1 MPGSNIGLTEREGE
15 QKVAKAFEG
24 VRIVDF
30 TQVLCGPMATAQLA
44 LLGAE
49 VIKIEQPEVGDQ
61 MRMLSAR
68 DHWAE
73 TRCSPAFMGVNYGKR
88 SITLNLKSP
97 EAKEIVTRLVKGAN
111 VIAENFKP
119 GVLDRLGFGYEWA
132 KSVEPSIVYLSISG
146 FGQTGPLRGA
156 GAYDGAIQAMSGM
169 MSTTGTPELGPLR
182 AGFPIADM
190 TTGMN
195 AAFALASAL
204 YRQKATGEGQHLDL
218 AMTDSMLSL
227 MNYSVCRLAV
237 AGDEPE
243 LLGNNSPSF
252 QATSSVFP
260 TKDGHLSIAV
270 FTDVM
275 AARLCDAI
283 GHPEWKNEPMWGTT
297 QGRRDNFEEIQ
308 SALNDILSQKTT
320 AEWLPIMETEGVPVS
335 PVNTLKEAVYSEQ
348 VTQRNFLIDLPAP
361 TGIEGTVQLPG
372 TSFIASEDTPGT
384 DRAAPRVGEHTDEIL
399 TEFGFDDTEIAGFHD
414 GGVV

>member
-1 MPGSNIGLTEREGE
+1 M
-15 QKVAKAFEG
+15 AKAFEG

-111 VIAENFKP
+111 AIAENFKP

-132 KSVEPSIVYLSISG
+132 RSVEPSIVYLSISG

-195 AAFALASAL
+195 AAFALSSAL

-252 QATSSVFP
+252 HATSSVFP

-283 GHPEWKNEPMWGTT
+283 GHPEWKDDPMWGTT
-297 QGRRDNFEEIQ
+297 QGRRGNFEEIQ

-335 PVNTLKEAVYSEQ
+335 PVNTLKDAVYSEQ

-361 TGIEGTVQLPG
+361 TGIEGSVQLPG
-372 TSFIASEDTPGT
+372 TSFIASEDSPGT

-399 TEFGFDDTEIAGFHD
+399 TELGFDDIEIAGFHD

>member
-195 AAFALASAL
+195 AAFALSSAL

-283 GHPEWKNEPMWGTT
+283 GHPEWKNDPMWGTT

>member
-283 GHPEWKNEPMWGTT
+283 GHPEWKNDPMWGTT

>member
-1 MPGSNIGLTEREGE
+1 M
-15 QKVAKAFEG
+15 AKAFEG

-111 VIAENFKP
+111 AIAENFKP

-132 KSVEPSIVYLSISG
+132 RSVEPSIVYLSISG

-195 AAFALASAL
+195 AAFALSSAL

-283 GHPEWKNEPMWGTT
+283 GHPEWKDDPMWGTT
-297 QGRRDNFEEIQ
+297 QGRRGNFEEIQ

-335 PVNTLKEAVYSEQ
+335 PVNTLKDAVYSEQ

-361 TGIEGTVQLPG
+361 TGIEGSVQLPG
-372 TSFIASEDTPGT
+372 TSFIASEDSPGT

-399 TEFGFDDTEIAGFHD
+399 TELGFDDIEIAGFHD

>member
-1 MPGSNIGLTEREGE
+1 
-15 QKVAKAFEG
+15 
-24 VRIVDF
+24 
-30 TQVLCGPMATAQLA
+30 
-44 LLGAE
+44 
-49 VIKIEQPEVGDQ
+49 
-61 MRMLSAR
+61 
-68 DHWAE
+68 
-73 TRCSPAFMGVNYGKR
+73 MGVNYGKR

-169 MSTTGTPELGPLR
+169 MSTTGTTELGPLR

-283 GHPEWKNEPMWGTT
+283 GHPEWKNDPMWGTT

>member
-119 GVLDRLGFGYEWA
+119 GVLDRLGFGYDWA

>member
-1 MPGSNIGLTEREGE
+1 MT
-15 QKVAKAFEG
+15 KAFEG

-88 SITLNLKSP
+88 SITLNLKAP
-97 EAKEIVTRLVKGAN
+97 EAKTIVTRLVTGAN
-111 VIAENFKP
+111 AIAENFKP
-119 GVLDRLGFGYEWA
+119 GVLDRLGFGYDWA

-146 FGQTGPLRGA
+146 FGQTGPLSGS

-190 TTGMN
+190 TTGFN
-195 AAFALASAL
+195 AAFALSSAL
-204 YRQKATGEGQHLDL
+204 YRQKATGEGQFLDL

-275 AARLCDAI
+275 ALRLCDAI
-283 GHPEWKNEPMWGTT
+283 GHPEWKDDPRWNTM
-297 QGRRDNFEEIQ
+297 QGRRDHFDDLQSILNEI
-308 SALNDILSQKTT
+308 ISQKSTST
-320 AEWLPIMETEGVPVS
+320 WLAIMEREGVPVA

-348 VTQRNFLIDLPAP
+348 VTQRKFLIDLPAP
-361 TGIEGTVQLPG
+361 TGIDGDIQLPG

-384 DRAAPRVGEHTDEIL
+384 DRTAPRVGEHTDEIL
-399 TEFGFDDTEIAGFHD
+399 SEYGFSDTEIAGFHD
-414 GGVV
+414 GSVV

>member
-1 MPGSNIGLTEREGE
+1 
-15 QKVAKAFEG
+15 VAKAFEG

-49 VIKIEQPEVGDQ
+49 VIKIEQPVVGDQ

-68 DHWAE
+68 DQWEE

-88 SITLNLKSP
+88 SITLNLKAP
-97 EAKEIVTRLVKGAN
+97 EAKEIVTRLVTGAN
-111 VIAENFKP
+111 AIAENFKP

-132 KSVEPSIVYLSISG
+132 QSIEPAIVYLSISG
-146 FGQTGPLRGA
+146 FGQTGPLSGA

-182 AGFPIADM
+182 AGFPLADM

-195 AAFALASAL
+195 AAFALASGL

-252 QATSSVFP
+252 QATSSVF
-260 TKDGHLSIAV
+260 TTQNGHLSIAV
-270 FTDVM
+270 FTDAM
-275 AARLCDAI
+275 ALRLCDALD
-283 GHPEWKNEPMWGTT
+283 HPEWKDDPKWNTM
-297 QGRRDNFEEIQ
+297 QGRRDHFDELQAILNEIL
-308 SALNDILSQKTT
+308 AQKTT
-320 AEWLPIMETEGVPVS
+320 EVWLEIMEREGVPVS

-361 TGIEGTVQLPG
+361 TGIDGSVQLPG
-372 TSFIASEDTPGT
+372 TSFIASEGAPGT
-384 DRAAPRVGEHTDEIL
+384 NRTAPRVGEQTEEIL
-399 TEFGFDDTEIAGFHD
+399 AEYGFSDTEITGFQNR
-414 GGVV
+414 GVV

>member
-1 MPGSNIGLTEREGE
+1 M
-15 QKVAKAFEG
+15 AKAFEG

-111 VIAENFKP
+111 AIAENFKP

-132 KSVEPSIVYLSISG
+132 RSVEPSIVYLSISG

-195 AAFALASAL
+195 AAFALSSAL

-283 GHPEWKNEPMWGTT
+283 GHPEWKDDPMWGTT
-297 QGRRDNFEEIQ
+297 QGRRGNFEEIQ

-335 PVNTLKEAVYSEQ
+335 PVNTLKDAVYSEQ

-361 TGIEGTVQLPG
+361 TGIEGSVQLPG
-372 TSFIASEDTPGT
+372 TSFIASEDSPGT

-399 TEFGFDDTEIAGFHD
+399 TELGFDDTEIAGFHD

>member
-1 MPGSNIGLTEREGE
+1 MT
-15 QKVAKAFEG
+15 KAFEG

-88 SITLNLKSP
+88 SITLNLKAP
-97 EAKEIVTRLVKGAN
+97 EVKKIVTRLVKGAN
-111 VIAENFKP
+111 AIVENFKP
-119 GVLDRLGFGYEWA
+119 GVLDRLGFGYGWA
-132 KSVEPSIVYLSISG
+132 RSVEPSIVYLSISG
-146 FGQTGPLRGA
+146 FGQTGPLSGS

-190 TTGMN
+190 TTGFN
-195 AAFALASAL
+195 AAFALSSAL
-204 YRQKATGEGQHLDL
+204 YRQKATGEGQFLDL

-275 AARLCDAI
+275 ALRLCDAV
-283 GHPEWKNEPMWGTT
+283 GHPEWKDDPRWNTM
-297 QGRRDNFEEIQ
+297 QGRRDHFDDLQSILNEI
-308 SALNDILSQKTT
+308 ISQKST
-320 AEWLPIMETEGVPVS
+320 ATWLAIMEREGVPVA

-348 VTQRNFLIDLPAP
+348 VTQRKFLIDLPAP
-361 TGIEGTVQLPG
+361 TGIDGDVQLPG

-384 DRAAPRVGEHTDEIL
+384 DRTAPRVGEHTDEIL
-399 TEFGFDDTEIAGFHD
+399 SEYGFSDTEIASFHD
-414 GGVV
+414 GSVV

>member
-1 MPGSNIGLTEREGE
+1 VPGSNIGLTEREGE

-169 MSTTGTPELGPLR
+169 MSTTGTTELGPLR

-195 AAFALASAL
+195 AAFALSSAL

-283 GHPEWKNEPMWGTT
+283 GHPEWKNDPMWGTT

>member
-1 MPGSNIGLTEREGE
+1 VPGSNIGLTEREGE

-119 GVLDRLGFGYEWA
+119 GVLDRLGFGYDWA

-283 GHPEWKNEPMWGTT
+283 GHPEWKNETMWGTT

>member
-1 MPGSNIGLTEREGE
+1 VPGSNIGLTEREGE

>member
-1 MPGSNIGLTEREGE
+1 VPGSNIGLTEREGE

-119 GVLDRLGFGYEWA
+119 GVLDRLGFGYDWA

>member
-1 MPGSNIGLTEREGE
+1 M
-15 QKVAKAFEG
+15 AKAFEG

-111 VIAENFKP
+111 AIAENFKP
-119 GVLDRLGFGYEWA
+119 GVLDRLGCGYEWA
-132 KSVEPSIVYLSISG
+132 RSVEPSIVYLSISG

-195 AAFALASAL
+195 AAFALSSAL

-283 GHPEWKNEPMWGTT
+283 GHPEWKDDPMWGTT
-297 QGRRDNFEEIQ
+297 QGRRGNFEEIQ

-335 PVNTLKEAVYSEQ
+335 PVNTLKDAVYSEQ

-361 TGIEGTVQLPG
+361 TGIEGSVQLPG
-372 TSFIASEDTPGT
+372 TSFIASEDSPGT

-399 TEFGFDDTEIAGFHD
+399 TELGFDDTEIAGFHD

>member
-1 MPGSNIGLTEREGE
+1 VPGSNIGLTEREGE

-195 AAFALASAL
+195 AAFALSSAL

-283 GHPEWKNEPMWGTT
+283 GHPEWKNDPMWGTT